1 MFWDM
6 DLLNAT
12 IVFDDISW
20 LADDLNL
27 KKDID
32 FLKEDMLQITFGDNY
47 LLDVGWRPSFSK
59 SGQFYLTVVKNSNW
73 DEVLEE
79 IATKSVPDLKDSIL
93 KYVQKYV

>member
-1 MFWDM
+1 MFWGM
-6 DLLNAT
+6 DLPNAT

-27 KKDID
+27 KKDIN
-32 FLKEDMLQITFGDNY
+32 FLKEDMLQIIFGDNY

-93 KYVQKYV
+93 KCVQKYV

>member
-1 MFWDM
+1 MFWGM

-47 LLDVGWRPSFSK
+47 LLDVGWRPSSSK
-59 SGQFYLTVVKNSNW
+59 REQFYLIVIKNVTTQPPA
-73 DEVLEE
+73 D
-79 IATKSVPDLKDSIL
+79 IPP
-93 KYVQKYV
+93 